1 MKTMLSAIVHTQ
13 PVRSGHGRCRAGRAV
28 RLLACGLAVVATA
41 IIPVAHAA
49 DDTLRPRH
57 APAQGWSFNGALG
70 RFDLAAVQRGYAVFS
85 GVCASCH
92 GLAQVHFSDLMG
104 MGLDA
109 EDVQAVAA
117 AWQVPD
123 GPNAQGQLQR
133 RKGRPDDAL
142 ASPYWGPAA
151 AKAANGGVVP
161 PDLSRIVTVY
171 PGGADR
177 IYALLTG
184 YAPDAAPAGH
194 DFANPYAIGHR
205 TAMPPPLHDGAV
217 QYTDGTQPGVQQQAR
232 DVTTFLAWVS
242 APHQDARRRVGV
254 GAALYLCFLALLFV
268 ILKRRIWSDVRK

>member
-1 MKTMLSAIVHTQ
+1 MAPSITRQKNHARSGRR
-13 PVRSGHGRCRAGRAV
+13 PVRAAWIACA
-28 RLLACGLAVVATA
+28 LAVATA
-41 IIPVAHAA
+41 PTARAA
-49 DDTLRPRH
+49 DDTLKPRH
-57 APAQGWSFNGALG
+57 APAQAWSFNGALG
-70 RFDLAAVQRGYAVFS
+70 QFDLASVQRGYAVFA

-92 GLAQVHFSDLMG
+92 GLAQVHFSDLTG
-104 MGLDA
+104 MGLKA
-109 EDVQAVAA
+109 EDVLALAA

-133 RKGRPDDAL
+133 RNGRPDDAL

-184 YAPDAAPAGH
+184 YAPGTPQTGH
-194 DFANPYAIGHR
+194 DFANPYAIGHS

-217 QYTDGTQPGVQQQAR
+217 HYADGTQPTVQQQAR

-242 APHQDARRRVGV
+242 APHQDMRRRVGV